1 MATKNGTKVLTEIL
15 NIEGIKVISQNQ
27 QPGIGIMLQVDS
39 ISKESHFAS
48 AEVRS
53 PVDPIWDRLRSSG
66 LLIPKQDEVFYQGRR
81 LQGRDC

>member
-15 NIEGIKVISQNQ
+15 NIEGIKVISQSQ

-48 AEVRS
+48 AELRS
-53 PVDPIWDRLRSSG
+53 PVDPIWERLRSSG
-66 LLIPKQDEVFYQGRR
+66 LGNPKQDEVFYRRRR
-81 LQGRDC
+81 LQWRGC

>member
-15 NIEGIKVISQNQ
+15 NIEGIKVISQSQ